1 MPATECVRCL
11 LIAGLV
17 YIRLA
22 DNAETASPR
31 LATLF
36 FSTML
41 FLMNPFSYMSFFLA
55 DRRFFL
61 LDSANGLYA
70 PSAYHLAAVT
80 ASASPLPRSYPAQ
93 IPDCEPF
100 SALSVSM
107 ARPVLRNCSVH
118 WLRV

>member
-93 IPDCEPF
+93 IPDREPF